1 MNRYLLT
8 EGLEIMSE
16 CKKETGDIWQ
26 AHFGAAAIGSWFFA
40 RNPSLDIEIRQ
51 QIYTQAEQM
60 VQSVPVQ
67 ENASRSYQAGDGR
80 NVKRAE
86 AEAAVLKALERTIDG
101 LHWVGHNVIYS
112 AASLSAIRELNGWG
126 TEEQIAGIVELIA
139 SFEKTIPGRSWI
151 GYSASEVKRLAIP
164 LEDGFPAI
172 AGPEDLSAFVLEELT
187 SFPVIYR
194 AEAHHDLI
202 GHLLT
207 FSHAL
212 NVLHDLGYP
221 DFFER
226 GLIPLLKLAKAL
238 RASRSISDVETV
250 KVVSPVDRLPLQP
263 AKRSAYLP
271 LDSEFWAED
280 YEQTHWDFGHVF
292 KFAHSFYDHLARVNK
307 PELSCSELSY
317 IEAFRYVI
325 AQ

>member
-1 MNRYLLT
+1 M
-8 EGLEIMSE
+8 EV
-16 CKKETGDIWQ
+16 D
-26 AHFGAAAIGSWFFA
+26 
-40 RNPSLDIEIRQ
+40 
-51 QIYTQAEQM
+51 
-60 VQSVPVQ
+60 
-67 ENASRSYQAGDGR
+67 
-80 NVKRAE
+80 RAK
-86 AEAAVLKALERTIDG
+86 AEAAVLNALERTIDG

-126 TEEQIAGIVELIA
+126 TDEQIAGIVELIA

-151 GYSASEVKRLAIP
+151 GYSASEVKRLPIAP
-164 LEDGFPAI
+164 EDGFPAI
-172 AGPEDLSAFVLEELT
+172 AGPEDVSAFVLAELV

-221 DFFER
+221 EFFER
-226 GLIPLLKLAKAL
+226 GLVPLLKLAKAL

-280 YEQTHWDFGHVF
+280 YERTNWDFGHVF
-292 KFAHSFYDHLARVNK
+292 KFAHSFYDHLARVKK
-307 PELSCSELSY
+307 PELSY

>member
-1 MNRYLLT
+1 MNHSLLI
-8 EGLEIMSE
+8 EGLSIISA

-40 RNPSLDIEIRQ
+40 RNPALDTGTRQ
-51 QIYTQAEQM
+51 AIYTQAKQM
-60 VQSVPVQ
+60 VRSVSAPQ
-67 ENASRSYQAGDGR
+67 NDGR
-80 NVKRAE
+80 SDPVGDVSTVDRTV

-112 AASLSAIRELNGWG
+112 AASLSAIRELGGWG
-126 TEEQIAGIVELIA
+126 TEEQIEGIVDLIA

-151 GYSASEVKRLAIP
+151 GYSASEVKRLPIT

-172 AGPEDLSAFVLEELT
+172 ASPEELSAFVLEELAA
-187 SFPVIYR
+187 FPVVYR

-221 DFFER
+221 GFFER
-226 GLIPLLKLAKAL
+226 GLLPLFKLAKAL
-238 RASRSISDVETV
+238 RASRSISAAETV
-250 KVVSPVDRLPLQP
+250 KLISSVDRLPLQP
-263 AKRSAYLP
+263 AKRSEYLP
-271 LDSEFWAED
+271 LESEFWAED
-280 YEQTHWDFGHVF
+280 YEQTNWDFGHVF
-292 KFAHSFYDHLARVNK
+292 KFAHSFYDHLGRVKQPK
-307 PELSCSELSY
+307 PSY
-317 IEAFRYVI
+317 IESFRYVI

>member
-1 MNRYLLT
+1 MNHSFLM
-8 EGLEIMSE
+8 EGLSIMSA

-40 RNPSLDIEIRQ
+40 RNPVLDIETRQ
-51 QIYTQAEQM
+51 AICTQAEKM
-60 VQSVPVQ
+60 VRSVPAPDNGSYSDQVGD
-67 ENASRSYQAGDGR
+67 ASTVD
-80 NVKRAE
+80 RAE
-86 AEAAVLKALERTIDG
+86 AEASVLNVLEQTIDG

-112 AASLSAIRELNGWG
+112 AASLSAIRELDGWG
-126 TEEQIAGIVELIA
+126 TEEQIVGIVDLIA

-151 GYSASEVKRLAIP
+151 GYSASEVKRLTITP
-164 LEDGFPAI
+164 EDGFPAI
-172 AGPEDLSAFVLEELT
+172 AGPEELSAFVLEELAA
-187 SFPVIYR
+187 FPVIFR

-226 GLIPLLKLAKAL
+226 GLVPLLKLAKAL
-238 RASRSISDVETV
+238 RASRSISDTETV
-250 KVVSPVDRLPLQP
+250 RLVSSVDRLPLQP
-263 AKRSAYLP
+263 AKRSEYLP
-271 LDSEFWAED
+271 LESQFWAKD
-280 YEQTHWDFGHVF
+280 YEQTNWDFGHVF
-292 KFAHSFYDHLARVNK
+292 KFAHSFYDHLARVNN
-307 PELSCSELSY
+307 PNPSY